1 MGNYAENVKIINELN
16 AKDPSATY
24 AVNQFSGMSFEEF
37 SAAYLTLKSNPD
49 AVFEVPSLQLD
60 VAVAATAAD
69 WDVTPAKDQ
78 GNCGSCWSFGT
89 MGAIEGM
96 NKVKTGSS
104 IILSEQQ
111 LIDCDHDCSGCGGGL
126 TDYAYR
132 YLVNKDLYTSQSYPY
147 TSGSSGHAGSCRSG
161 SSSGVTINGFFTV
174 PGAGSGTGDD
184 GLSRALMNGPVT
196 VTVAADNQFV
206 NYNSGILTGVSTQC
220 NLNHAILATGFG
232 SNFWKIKNSW
242 GQRWGANGFAKF
254 ERTTRGCG
262 PFGLFFQDAGFQ
274 PQMGSGPSPVPPSPT
289 PPSPEPTP
297 SPTPAPTG
305 HYGRPP
311 CQADEMYSTMD
322 DQYEMCKPM
331 CSSSCP
337 SFSGSA
343 EPVCEYGTCSLV
355 CSGDDECPSGAVCL
369 GTHRCWYPGTFTVV

>member
-1 MGNYAENVKIINELN
+1 MGAENVKIINELN

-37 SAAYLTLKSNPD
+37 SVAYLTLKSNPD

-254 ERTTRGCG
+254 ERTT
-262 PFGLFFQDAGFQ
+262 
-274 PQMGSGPSPVPPSPT
+274 
-289 PPSPEPTP
+289 
-297 SPTPAPTG
+297 PAPTG

-311 CQADEMYSTMD
+311 CQADEVYSTMD

-337 SFSGSA
+337 S
-343 EPVCEYGTCSLV
+343 
-355 CSGDDECPSGAVCL
+355 
-369 GTHRCWYPGTFTVV
+369 